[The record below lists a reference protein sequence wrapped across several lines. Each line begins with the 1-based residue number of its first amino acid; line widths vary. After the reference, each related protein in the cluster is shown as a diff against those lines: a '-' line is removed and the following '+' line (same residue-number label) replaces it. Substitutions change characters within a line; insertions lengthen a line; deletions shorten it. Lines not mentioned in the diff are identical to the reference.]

1 MKCVQVYCSKCG
13 AEIPESD
20 QFCAQCGNATS
31 IGVSGEK
38 ELYSFGPM
46 GVEICSKRPSM
57 FALMTKNMTKITIT
71 NQRIYGSPKG
81 SFVPSR
87 LLPFKNSAEFSIP
100 IDSIVKIEQVGLGF
114 WKGFWVQYR
123 DGNENHEI
131 SILSSPGNRHDV
143 EKAYDLLQHTKPS
156 TS

>member
-1 MKCVQVYCSKCG
+1 MYCSKCG

-20 QFCAQCGNATS
+20 KFCARCGNATS
-31 IGVSGEK
+31 TGGSGEK

-57 FALMTKNMTKITIT
+57 FALMTKNMTKITVT

-81 SFVPSR
+81 SFVPTR
-87 LLPFKNSAEFSIP
+87 LLPFKNSAEFSVP
-100 IDSIVKIEQVGLGF
+100 IDSIQAIERVGLGF
-114 WKGFWVQYR
+114 WKGFWVQYQ
-123 DGNENHEI
+123 DGNESHEI
-131 SILSSPGNRHDV
+131 SVLCSPSNRRDA
-143 EKAYDLLQHTKPS
+143 EKAYTLLQQAKPS